1 MQQKPFNLVSITA
14 SHEPV
19 ILLVVDR
26 RVSELQHDRIVVLH
40 GSAGAVIIAHAPE
53 AVTEEFL
60 DELARLSHSH

>member
-1 MQQKPFNLVSITA
+1 MQQKPFNLVSIQA
-14 SHEPV
+14 SNEPV
-19 ILLVVDR
+19 IVLAVDR
-26 RVSELQHDRIVVLH
+26 VVSELQRDCIVVLN